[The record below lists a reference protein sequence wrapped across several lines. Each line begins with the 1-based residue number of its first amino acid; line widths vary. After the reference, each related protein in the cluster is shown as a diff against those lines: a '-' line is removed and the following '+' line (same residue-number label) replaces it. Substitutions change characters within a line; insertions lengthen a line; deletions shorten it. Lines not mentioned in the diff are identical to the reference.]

1 MSLHGQRLQRSPAC
15 QRSQSPGPRFLSGKV
30 YILRNY
36 YTELH
41 PQSFPIGHSTP
52 GCTLRCETLLFGDRR
67 APRNSRIAGRW
78 PTKVFGGCKSMRR
91 WIAWTASML
100 AGAFCFY
107 PGLRMLWF
115 GHWNES
121 KGGWGTKRVHKRSL
135 SGAAATYWVGSSV
148 GNDAKLRPLTYR
160 SNHPV
165 SLAFSSSRKRRPK
178 TAFAYVAQHCERRV
192 ASPQPP
198 LVVTFA

>member
-1 MSLHGQRLQRSPAC
+1 
-15 QRSQSPGPRFLSGKV
+15 
-30 YILRNY
+30 
-36 YTELH
+36 
-41 PQSFPIGHSTP
+41 
-52 GCTLRCETLLFGDRR
+52 
-67 APRNSRIAGRW
+67 
-78 PTKVFGGCKSMRR
+78 MRR

-121 KGGWGTKRVHKRSL
+121 KEGWYQKRVHKRSL

-165 SLAFSSSRKRRPK
+165 SLAFSVFAEETTKNRLCLCRP
-178 TAFAYVAQHCERRV
+178 T
-192 ASPQPP
+192 
-198 LVVTFA
+198 L

>member
-1 MSLHGQRLQRSPAC
+1 M
-15 QRSQSPGPRFLSGKV
+15 QSS
-30 YILRNY
+30 
-36 YTELH
+36 
-41 PQSFPIGHSTP
+41 
-52 GCTLRCETLLFGDRR
+52 LFGNRR

-78 PTKVFGGCKSMRR
+78 PTKVFGGSKSMRR
-91 WIAWTASML
+91 WIAWKGSLL

-107 PGLRMLWF
+107 PALRMLWF
-115 GHWNES
+115 GHCSES
-121 KGGWGTKRVHKRSL
+121 KEGRALYVCISVLSLVRQQDIGWGVL
-135 SGAAATYWVGSSV
+135 SQ
-148 GNDAKLRPLTYR
+148 NDAKLRPLTYR

-178 TAFAYVAQHCERRV
+178 TAFAYVAQHCARRV